1 MVRANAALPLYVM
14 LGLTT
19 ALFGV
24 QLALSHLTHAL
35 TLLVDSYHM
44 LCNLIALT
52 GCIITIK
59 KGIGGGSPPVR
70 SSRGQA
76 GSNSDDSATEHS
88 TLREG
93 TGASAADRRL
103 RNTFGWAR
111 IDVLV
116 SLIGTVFLASLC
128 FSLLVE
134 AVQTLLHIDHHDEMH
149 QPLYVAGAG
158 VASLALNV
166 LCYVMLGGYT
176 FHQGSFFRLTK
187 DGDVVLDPTV
197 TQDSVKMGDR
207 RLSAQRRVPAGG
219 YQGQPPRQRQGC
231 REMLRDTV
239 GCVFVIAAAVTVFFT
254 DQNIGKYADPLLSIV
269 SAVLLL
275 VLSYP
280 YMKEAGLILL
290 QTIPEHINIEE
301 LRTDFRNAFP
311 VIVDIHDLHV
321 WRLNQSKVFCT
332 AHIVFRDARDYLR
345 VNDEL
350 TQFFLSRGVTQVT
363 VQPEF
368 SSDGDSVQGC
378 KMSCPGESCLRAHCC
393 APTKAASPPAG
404 RGGGGGAARAET
416 QHYLRIGSDL
426 SLPSDARDAR
436 PGRGLGRGGPAP
448 AGGARRRGDER
459 LRRRPPAP
467 PARTTRPRPRLL
479 RRALLPH
486 FPPSRDQVA
495 VMSDPAEATE
505 EEVAILSHKE
515 NEPRLRAAASVQ
527 AK

>member
-1 MVRANAALPLYVM
+1 MVRVGAALPLYVM
-14 LGLTT
+14 LGLTA

-24 QLALSHLTHAL
+24 QLALSHVTHAL

-59 KGIGGGSPPVR
+59 KGMGGGSPPIR
-70 SSRGQA
+70 SSRGQQA
-76 GSNSDDSATEHS
+76 SNAEDNSNEHS

-93 TGASAADRRL
+93 ATTGASAADRRL

-149 QPLYVAGAG
+149 EPLYVAGAG
-158 VASLALNV
+158 VASLAINA

-176 FHQGSFFRLTK
+176 FHQGSFFHVTEN
-187 DGDVVLDPTV
+187 GDVMLDPAV

-207 RLSAQRRVPAGG
+207 RLSSQRKLPAAG
-219 YQGQPPRQRQGC
+219 YQGHPARQRQGF
-231 REMLRDTV
+231 REMMRDTV
-239 GCVFVIAAAVTVFFT
+239 GCVFVIVASLTVFFT
-254 DQNIGKYADPLLSIV
+254 DQSVGKYADPLLSIV

-275 VLSYP
+275 ILSYP

-301 LRTDFRNAFP
+301 LRCDLRNAFP
-311 VIVDIHDLHV
+311 SIVDIHDLHM

-332 AHIVFRDARDYLR
+332 AHICFQDARDYLR
-345 VNDEL
+345 VNHDV
-350 TQFFLSRGVTQVT
+350 TQFFLTRGVTQVT

-368 SSDGDSVQGC
+368 SSGDKVQGC
-378 KMSCPGESCLRAHCC
+378 QMSCPGESCLRAHCC
-393 APTKAASPPAG
+393 APTVVSPAAG
-404 RGGGGGAARAET
+404 RAAARPEP

-426 SLPSDARDAR
+426 SLPAMPAAVPAESAAEPAEPAIGPPQVQVVVEMNCADSSADQ
-436 PGRGLGRGGPAP
+436 PAP
-448 AGGARRRGDER
+448 VTTETCLAEKPDEA
-459 LRRRPPAP
+459 LPAEQQ
-467 PARTTRPRPRLL
+467 A
-479 RRALLPH
+479 AE
-486 FPPSRDQVA
+486 
-495 VMSDPAEATE
+495 PAEAEEATSKS
-505 EEVAILSHKE
+505 EEVSAILSNQE
-515 NEPRLRAAASVQ
+515 NAPRLRATSNGQ
-527 AK
+527 PK